1 MTISMPVCPVPAVG
15 VASRT
20 GTDGT
25 NADAAHAFHA
35 STGAVGAA
43 VIDGIGHSDQ
53 LHALVPVLAVAA
65 ARTAAIRWPLA
76 GLLTAGLLTCDP
88 GYDDARPSAVA
99 VVARVQAGEPT
110 TLAWAGDARAYGW
123 DPQLQ
128 LLTRHTTDHTVAAYL
143 ATYGID
149 EDIAGEFSSQIR
161 VHLTDVTPTTAHQ
174 ALIPCGH
181 LVVLTSDGVHDQIE
195 RDDLDAIIRTHQQD
209 AQRLADTL
217 VAAAEPNEVGYRDDA
232 TTLVIIPAQTTP
244 GG

>member
-1 MTISMPVCPVPAVG
+1 MAISMPACTVPAVG

-88 GYDDARPSAVA
+88 GHDGARPSAVA

-128 LLTRHTTDHTVAAYL
+128 LLTRYTTDHTVAAYL
-143 ATYGID
+143 AAYGIE
-149 EDIAGEFSSQIR
+149 EDIADEFSSQIR
-161 VHLTDVTPTTAHQ
+161 VHLTDVTPATAHQ

-195 RDDLDAIIRTHQQD
+195 PDDLVAIIRTHQQD
-209 AQRLADTL
+209 AQQLAETL
-217 VAAAEPNEVGYRDDA
+217 VTAAEPSESGYRDDA
-232 TTLVIIPAQTTP
+232 TALVIIPAQSTA
-244 GG
+244 GA

>member
-1 MTISMPVCPVPAVG
+1 MTISMPACAVPAVG

-88 GYDDARPSAVA
+88 GHDDARPSAVA

-123 DPQLQ
+123 DPQHQ
-128 LLTRHTTDHTVAAYL
+128 LLTRYTTDHTVAAYL
-143 ATYGID
+143 AAYGIE

-161 VHLTDVTPTTAHQ
+161 VHLTDVTPATAHQ

-195 RDDLDAIIRTHQQD
+195 PDDLEAVIRTHQHD
-209 AQRLADTL
+209 SQRLADTL
-217 VAAAEPNEVGYRDDA
+217 VAAAEPNEAGYRDDA
-232 TTLVIIPAQTTP
+232 TALVIIPAQTTP
-244 GG
+244 SG

>member
-1 MTISMPVCPVPAVG
+1 MAISMPACAVPAVG

-43 VIDGIGHSDQ
+43 VIDGIGHSEQ

-76 GLLTAGLLTCDP
+76 GLLTAGLLTWDP
-88 GYDDARPSAVA
+88 GHDDARPSAVA

-110 TLAWAGDARAYGW
+110 MLAWAGDARAYGW

-128 LLTRHTTDHTVAAYL
+128 LLTRYTTDHTVAAYL
-143 ATYGID
+143 AAYGIE

-161 VHLTDVTPTTAHQ
+161 VHLTDVTPATAHQ

-195 RDDLDAIIRTHQQD
+195 PEGLDAIIRTHQHD
-209 AQRLADTL
+209 AQRLADNL
-217 VAAAEPNEVGYRDDA
+217 VAAAEPNESGYRDDA
-232 TTLVIIPAQTTP
+232 TALVIIPAQTTP
-244 GG
+244 SG